1 MSILPKKLFLPIKSK
16 QDADKLIAYLSN
28 VKPKERYSFGD
39 CLKGINNIDLENYF
53 RLKANEFNLYPHKL
67 DIISQNKPSKND
79 KLSNAKSKV
88 TITIKINP
96 KPQKIDT
103 PDDNALKENRSKGKK
118 GKYEINP
125 AVSDIVDKVKKRAID
140 KIIASDIPASGF
152 IVTDGCIT
160 YGNYS
165 MQSVKI
171 SAIPNKILN
180 KITHK
185 FTIEHDYFNK
195 NLKNQFKFK
204 PATDLSLLL
213 AEAEKHTNKPQKLP
227 QWSFWYRDDY
237 PQYGKF
243 ELPWENVKFRK
254 GEMLLTHPNPSTRGT
269 LQAYK
274 FRHPNIVS
282 SFNDIMPY
290 ISERIPKLTVTSN
303 DGVIVGVENFEK
315 FKKAI
320 PQFLKHVGYI
330 EDCHSVEFQSDE
342 ISSSQLRNG
351 NSYTLGQLRR
361 IIKKSPYLTFLS
373 KNQIKDRNIFYILEY
388 VVHEASSADEF
399 GYIFTV
405 KERKGITTVIYENT
419 TDESRSSLVF
429 LIYSRFYDKG
439 IKTIRD
445 FLASDRINKRQT
457 LSYRRFRFDGEVIAD
472 YQRVIHNSQSEWQ
485 SLISA
490 YLY

>member
-28 VKPKERYSFGD
+28 VKPKERYSSGD
-39 CLKGINNIDLENYF
+39 CLKDINNIDVENYF

-79 KLSNAKSKV
+79 KLSNAKSKAK
-88 TITIKINP
+88 ITIKI
-96 KPQKIDT
+96 KSKKIAT
-103 PDDNALKENRSKGKK
+103 PDDNTLKDNSSKGKK

-125 AVSDIVDKVKKRAID
+125 AINEIIEKVKKRAIND
-140 KIIASDIPASGF
+140 IIASDIPASEF
-152 IVTDGCIT
+152 IVTDGRIT

-171 SAIPNKILN
+171 SAIPKEILN
-180 KITHK
+180 KIDHK
-185 FTIEHDYFNK
+185 FTIGRVYFNR
-195 NLKNQFKFK
+195 NRAQFKFI

-213 AEAEKHTNKPQKLP
+213 AEAEKYTNKYQNRA
-227 QWSFWYRDDY
+227 QWSFWYQDDY

-243 ELPWENVKFRK
+243 ELPWENVKFRN

-330 EDCHSVEFQSDE
+330 EDCHSEEFQSEE